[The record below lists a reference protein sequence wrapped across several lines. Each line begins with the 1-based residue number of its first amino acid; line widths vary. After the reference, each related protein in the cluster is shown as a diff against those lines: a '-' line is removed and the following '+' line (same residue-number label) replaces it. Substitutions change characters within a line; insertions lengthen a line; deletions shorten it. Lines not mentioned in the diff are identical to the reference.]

1 MNRKKKTNIGH
12 SVFQRLLNIARSQG
26 ADFNLLLYR
35 YGMERFL
42 YRLSISAHSKKFIL
56 KGASMFLVWKG
67 QNFRVT
73 KDADLLYAEAAE
85 SGDIIHIFKEVCSL
99 PIEETDG
106 IRFIPDTISTMPIR
120 EEQAYGGMRVTLTAF
135 LLKARIPLQID
146 IGFGD
151 IVTPAPEAINY
162 PTLLDAP
169 HPVLLAYP
177 RYTVVAEKLE
187 AMVRLSMANSRMKD
201 FYDVWLMSRLF
212 EFEGQTLCKAIQN
225 TTFRCRSMPLPKGQ
239 PTAFTFEF
247 RKDAQKQIQWRAF
260 IRNSKPE
267 NVPKNLEMVI
277 ERISDFLM
285 PVMDA
290 AREGKP
296 FTCFWPADG
305 YWI

>member
-1 MNRKKKTNIGH
+1 M
-12 SVFQRLLNIARSQG
+12 L
-26 ADFNLLLYR
+26 
-35 YGMERFL
+35 
-42 YRLSISAHSKKFIL
+42 ISCTPKPPNQEISSTFSK
-56 KGASMFLVWKG
+56 
-67 QNFRVT
+67 NT
-73 KDADLLYAEAAE
+73 
-85 SGDIIHIFKEVCSL
+85 
-99 PIEETDG
+99 
-106 IRFIPDTISTMPIR
+106 
-120 EEQAYGGMRVTLTAF
+120 
-135 LLKARIPLQID
+135 
-146 IGFGD
+146 
-151 IVTPAPEAINY
+151 
-162 PTLLDAP
+162 P

-225 TTFRCRSMPLPKGQ
+225 TFRCRSMPLPKGQ

-247 RKDAQKQIQWRAF
+247 SKDAQKQIQWRAF

-290 AREGKP
+290 ACEGKP
-296 FTCFWPADG
+296 FTCFWPPDG